1 MTQLKQQL
9 VLNDPSGAQSVKN
22 EDFIIIGHIEHAFIY
37 KFSQLGM
44 IVDHIKTNTDTRLEQ
59 LKKYY
64 QLRPSLCNDGNN
76 LNGAIDSWHRINSE
90 EKKTLSDTKSDHYK
104 RVKDKVDSY
113 VKWCKHRRIDV
124 HTTSVLDVHFNML
137 KELNNKPYALQ
148 KYLTFRANQQLN
160 NATADKSPR
169 ELQQAY
175 YLTQHIFRAVQV
187 YDTMDVDGVDIR
199 QFVVNQRKLLFSKLG
214 KLSIDCET
222 YTLEKNGDGDKQTYG
237 NQVPWCVTVY
247 GNARSLNMSI
257 ESALIPVRETFT
269 GEDCMNK
276 LV

>member
-1 MTQLKQQL
+1 
-9 VLNDPSGAQSVKN
+9 
-22 EDFIIIGHIEHAFIY
+22 
-37 KFSQLGM
+37 M

-137 KELNNKPYALQ
+137 KELNNKPYAL
-148 KYLTFRANQQLN
+148 
-160 NATADKSPR
+160 
-169 ELQQAY
+169 
-175 YLTQHIFRAVQV
+175 
-187 YDTMDVDGVDIR
+187 
-199 QFVVNQRKLLFSKLG
+199 
-214 KLSIDCET
+214 
-222 YTLEKNGDGDKQTYG
+222 
-237 NQVPWCVTVY
+237 
-247 GNARSLNMSI
+247 
-257 ESALIPVRETFT
+257 
-269 GEDCMNK
+269 
-276 LV
+276 